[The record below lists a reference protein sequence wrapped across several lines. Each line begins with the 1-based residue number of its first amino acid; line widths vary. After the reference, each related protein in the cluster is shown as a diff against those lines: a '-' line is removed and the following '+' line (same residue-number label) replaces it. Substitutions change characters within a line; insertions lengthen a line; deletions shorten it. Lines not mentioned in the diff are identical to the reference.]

1 MGYILGVCPQCN
13 NVMSMPDDSAVVRCP
28 TCQAEVNATEAAA
41 LAGANN
47 QVGGQQQAPQNPYG
61 NALDT
66 TTYSPVPTYDSAPFL
81 AKWQTNVV
89 FTVIGI
95 IAAMIINGFTGGS
108 VDSSGNITGGAVV
121 GVLALAYIIFS
132 IVYAA
137 KIYPSYFT
145 DKPMIDS
152 PEAVSFLNTF
162 VGGIIF
168 GLIWNHNLTRKEKGI
183 AHIVFIVFI
192 AVTFVLAFVAAFMLA
207 AGAASGAFA

>member
-1 MGYILGVCPQCN
+1 M
-13 NVMSMPDDSAVVRCP
+13 
-28 TCQAEVNATEAAA
+28 
-41 LAGANN
+41 
-47 QVGGQQQAPQNPYG
+47 
-61 NALDT
+61 
-66 TTYSPVPTYDSAPFL
+66 
-81 AKWQTNVV
+81 
-89 FTVIGI
+89 
-95 IAAMIINGFTGGS
+95 
-108 VDSSGNITGGAVV
+108 
-121 GVLALAYIIFS
+121 
-132 IVYAA
+132 YAA

-192 AVTFVLAFVAAFMLA
+192 AVAFVLAFVAAFMLA